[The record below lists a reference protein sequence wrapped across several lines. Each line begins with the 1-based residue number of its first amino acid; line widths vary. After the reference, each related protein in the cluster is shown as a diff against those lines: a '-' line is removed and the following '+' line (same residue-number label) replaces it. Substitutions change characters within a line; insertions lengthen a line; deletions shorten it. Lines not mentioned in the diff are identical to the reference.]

1 MKKNLIA
8 LLTHLGMLLVMFLI
22 GTPGVMLAAATAL
35 ADGGNTEPGEGNLLK
50 DDEGMSSVTHAD
62 EDGDVDFLQ
71 KDIDKKILKIRP
83 MSTPLDQISR
93 YAKNSPSKNLEFKYF
108 SLGTRP
114 IKTTLSAAVTKDGTK
129 QTQTLT
135 VADPSMFS
143 LDDTIRVV
151 GVKATH
157 KPDGSAYNASD
168 PKTPDLVLCVAG
180 LDDGT
185 SKPVVYAVNGDLDS
199 NDQAIIIPSIED
211 GTTLIRMGKAGAE
224 LDVQTGRFVNLPTA
238 DVQFCQNFM
247 MQVEQ
252 STFFKMYDKNVEW
265 TFSDLEED
273 AVYDMRMGME
283 GSYLFG
289 GRGMVKH
296 ARKNGLEQYFT
307 GGIWWMAGKDIEVG
321 HVENVLTGSH
331 TENVVVNEGET
342 NESEEAVT
350 VNDYTPTVV
359 VSDDDLVDIAKDLFV
374 GTGSGNKRKIMFCG
388 SDMLAALSKIKSEK
402 FRLKDTVE
410 KWNLKFKSWDTDF
423 GEILA
428 IHHEFFDLNGMAD
441 QALAIDPEYLYK
453 KTFLSLAHNVLDL
466 KKAGI
471 RNTDAVVLQE
481 VSALYLRYPKAHARM
496 QLVAVP
502 EEDEDDNG

>member
-1 MKKNLIA
+1 MKKKMIG
-8 LLTHLGMLLVMFLI
+8 LLTHVVMLLVMFLL
-22 GTPGVMLAAATAL
+22 GTPGVMLADATAL
-35 ADGGNTEPGEGNLLK
+35 VDGGNTEPGEGNLLK
-50 DDEGMSSVTHAD
+50 DDDGMSTVTHAH
-62 EDGDVDFLQ
+62 EDGDEDFLQ

-93 YAKNSPSKNLEFKYF
+93 HAKNSSTKNFEFKYF

-114 IKTTLSAAVTKDGTK
+114 IKTTLSTAVTKNASA
-129 QTQTLT
+129 QTQTIV

-157 KPDGSAYNASD
+157 KPDGSAYTAND
-168 PKTPDLVLCVAG
+168 PRTPDLLLTVAG
-180 LDDGT
+180 LDAN
-185 SKPVVYAVNGDLDS
+185 SSNPVVYAMNGDLDS
-199 NDQAIIIPSIED
+199 NNQAIIVPSIAQ
-211 GTTLIRMGKAGAE
+211 GTTLIRMGKNGAE

-238 DVQFCQNFM
+238 EIQYCQNFM

-252 STFFKMYDKNVEW
+252 STFFKMTAKQVDW

-289 GRGMVKH
+289 GIGKVKH
-296 ARKNGLEQYFT
+296 ARKEGLEQYST
-307 GGIWWMAGKDIEVG
+307 GGIWWMAGKDVEVG
-321 HVENVLTGSH
+321 HIETEGTGDD
-331 TENVVVNEGET
+331 
-342 NESEEAVT
+342 AVS
-350 VNDYTPTVV
+350 TVV

-428 IHHEFFDLNGMAD
+428 IHHEFFDLNNMAD

-471 RNTDAVVLQE
+471 RNTDAMVLQE

-496 QLVAVP
+496 KLATA
-502 EEDEDDNG
+502 

>member
-1 MKKNLIA
+1 MKKKMIG
-8 LLTHLGMLLVMFLI
+8 LLTHVVMMLVMFLL
-22 GTPGVMLAAATAL
+22 GTPGVMLADATAL
-35 ADGGNTEPGEGNLLK
+35 PDGGNTEPGEGNLVK
-50 DDEGMSSVTHAD
+50 DDEGMSTVTHAH
-62 EDGDVDFLQ
+62 EDGDEDFIQ

-93 YAKNSPSKNLEFKYF
+93 HAKNSRTKNFEFKYF

-114 IKTTLSAAVTKDGTK
+114 IKTTLSAAVTKNTSA
-129 QTQTLT
+129 QTQVLT
-135 VADPSMFS
+135 VADPSIFT

-157 KPDGSAYNASD
+157 KPDGSAYNSSD

-180 LDDGT
+180 IDDST

-199 NDQAIIIPSIED
+199 NDQAIIIPNISN

-252 STFFKMYDKNVEW
+252 STFFKMTEKVVDW

-296 ARKNGLEQYFT
+296 ARKSGLEQYFT

-321 HVENVLTGSH
+321 HVE
-331 TENVVVNEGET
+331 TEYTTISET
-342 NESEEAVT
+342 DDSGDTPVTTSETIAT
-350 VNDYTPTVV
+350 SSVV

-481 VSALYLRYPKAHARM
+481 VSALYLRYPKAHAR
-496 QLVAVP
+496 LKLAVVP
-502 EEDEDDNG
+502 EEDQG

>member
-1 MKKNLIA
+1 MKKKMFG
-8 LLTHLGMLLVMFLI
+8 LLTHVVMLLVMFLL
-22 GTPGVMLAAATAL
+22 GTPGVMLADATAL
-35 ADGGNTEPGEGNLLK
+35 PDGGNTEPGEGNLQK
-50 DDEGMSSVTHAD
+50 DDDGMSTDTHVH
-62 EDGDVDFLQ
+62 EDGDEDFLQ
-71 KDIDKKILKIRP
+71 KDIDKKVLKIRP

-93 YAKNSPSKNLEFKYF
+93 YAKNSSTKNFEFKYF

-114 IKTTLSAAVTKDGTK
+114 IKTTLTTAVTYAENAL
-129 QTQTLT
+129 TQTIQ
-135 VADPSMFS
+135 VEDPSMFS

-151 GVKATH
+151 GVKAIT
-157 KPDGSAYNASD
+157 KPDGSDYLEND
-168 PKTPDLVLCVAG
+168 PHRPDLVLTVAG
-180 LDDGT
+180 LDAND
-185 SKPVVYAVNGDLDS
+185 SNPVVYAMNGRRDS
-199 NDQAIIIPSIED
+199 NNQAILVPSIPKD
-211 GTTLIRMGKAGAE
+211 TVLIRMGKNGAE
-224 LDVQTGRFVNLPTA
+224 LDVQTGRFVNMPTA
-238 DVQFCQNFM
+238 DTQYCQNFM

-252 STFFKMYDKNVEW
+252 STFFKMTAKAVDW

-283 GSYLFG
+283 GSFLFG
-289 GRGMVKH
+289 GIGKVKH
-296 ARKNGLEQYFT
+296 ARKQGLEQYST
-307 GGIWWMAGKDIEVG
+307 GGVWWMAGKDIEVG
-321 HVENVLTGSH
+321 HVE
-331 TENVVVNEGET
+331 TEGGVST
-342 NESEEAVT
+342 T
-350 VNDYTPTVV
+350 V

-453 KTFLSLAHNVLDL
+453 KTFLSMAHNVLDL

-496 QLVAVP
+496 KLAAA
-502 EEDEDDNG
+502 